1 MNINIVY
8 NENKSI
14 KKIIKE
20 YEKRLTR
27 YAKIKS
33 INSKNYKRTDKTY
46 YIGIR
51 NGEYI
56 SSEELAD
63 KIKTYSISG
72 KSNIT
77 FIFDKDFKCDEY
89 INISSLDLSD
99 DILIAILFEQIYRSF
114 RIINNQAYHK

>member
-8 NENKSI
+8 DENKSI

-27 YAKIKS
+27 YAKVKIVPK
-33 INSKNYKRTDKTY
+33 KNYKKTDKTY
-46 YIGIR
+46 YIGLKE
-51 NGEYI
+51 GEYI

-63 KIKTYSISG
+63 KIKRYSVSG

-77 FIFDKDFKCDEY
+77 FIFNEDFDCDEY
-89 INISSLDLSD
+89 INISSLNLSD